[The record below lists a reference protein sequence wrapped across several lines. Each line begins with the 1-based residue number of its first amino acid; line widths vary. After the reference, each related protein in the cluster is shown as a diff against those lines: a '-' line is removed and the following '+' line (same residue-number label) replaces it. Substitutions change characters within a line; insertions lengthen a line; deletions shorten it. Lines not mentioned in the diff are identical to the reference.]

1 MCEACSR
8 AEKIAKVESRNLTHL
23 FNDRENPWLAIVVA
37 VGSDAEIDLLRE
49 GICLV
54 GGGELEN
61 ATARREGDSSGV
73 GAGLPIRGSQW
84 YNIPRLC

>member
-1 MCEACSR
+1 VIKRGVTQEDVRSF
-8 AEKIAKVESRNLTHL
+8 
-23 FNDRENPWLAIVVA
+23 FNDRENPWLAIVIA
-37 VGSDAEIDLLRE
+37 VGSDAEINLLRE

-54 GGGELEN
+54 GRGELEN

-84 YNIPRLC
+84 YNIPRLCKS